1 MYPQLVVFKAP
12 RWMGKICKADNA
24 RPTLTEAI
32 LVMVVVTTLK
42 LPLVLSLVLSH
53 EPQSRFSYNYP

>member
-1 MYPQLVVFKAP
+1 
-12 RWMGKICKADNA
+12 MGKICKADNA